1 MPKGRAILGVGLM
14 GLAGLAHAGSYA
26 VAEHWALGGE
36 GGWDYPS
43 VDSQAHRLYL
53 SRATHVLIVD
63 TATGRRIA
71 DIADTPGVHGIA
83 VAVDLGRGYISEGKA
98 NAVKVFE
105 LATGKVLADIGVGA
119 KPDAIVYDAKTHR
132 VLAFNGHD
140 DSASVIDARSN
151 AVVKTLALGGAPEA
165 AGSDGAGHVFVNLED
180 KNQLAA
186 IDAETPAVTAHW
198 TLPGCEGPTGFALDA
213 AHHRAFSS
221 CANAVMAILD
231 TTSGRSLV
239 TLPIGKGTDGAE
251 FDPSLQN
258 AYSANGEGTIT
269 IVHESDPEHFSV
281 LETLPTARGARTI
294 ALDPATHRLYLPTA
308 EFGTLPAGSKEKR
321 PPILPDTFE
330 VLVITPPAAAL
341 SSAAR

>member
-1 MPKGRAILGVGLM
+1 MAKGRALLGVSLI
-14 GLAGLAHAGSYA
+14 GLAGLAQGAGYT

-43 VDSQAHRLYL
+43 VDSHAHRLYL

-63 TATGRRIA
+63 TATGKGVA

-83 VAVDLGRGYISEGKA
+83 VAADVGRGFISEGKA

-105 LATGKVLADIGVGA
+105 LASGKVLADIAVGG

-132 VLAFNGHD
+132 VVAFNGHD

-151 AVVKTLALGGAPEA
+151 RVLRTLPLGGAPEA
-165 AGSDGAGHVFVNLED
+165 AGDDGAGHVFVNLED
-180 KNQLAA
+180 KNQLVA

-198 TLPGCEGPTGFALDA
+198 DLPGCEGPTGFALDA

-231 TTSGRSLV
+231 TTSGRSLA

-251 FDPSLQN
+251 FDPALQN

-269 IVHESDPEHFSV
+269 IVHESDPDHFAV

-308 EFGTLPAGSKEKR
+308 KFGTLPAGSKEKH

-330 VLVITPPAAAL
+330 VLVVTAP
-341 SSAAR
+341 SAAHPSAGR